1 MVLGFHRTSG
11 IDPGFNPQNL
21 YLISLD
27 PMRDGYSGEQSA
39 AFFQKLSDRVKTLP
53 AVSASSLTESVPM
66 APMGGGSV
74 AFSSTASD
82 AANSRVI
89 HSARQNVI
97 GKDYFETLGIALLQG
112 RAFRKEDEAMGATAI
127 IVSEKLWHECWQ
139 REDPLGRRIE
149 IGSDDAP
156 GSGLDALAIFDPRP
170 RAAAK
175 ARQVFEVV
183 GVVKDMKAA
192 FEMGEPQPAIY
203 FPLRPSDYAQPSLA
217 GITLMVRGVP
227 GVDAIAAV
235 RREISAMDTH
245 LTPFHAQSMPE
256 QIDELMFLVRMG
268 LWIYGF
274 IGVFGLI
281 LASVGLAGVTAYSV
295 ARRGR
300 EIGIRMALGATSGN
314 VLVLVMREGVAL
326 VAVGTVIGMT
336 GAWAA
341 GKVLSAMISVV
352 ASATSASASDPL
364 LLVGAPALLAGLA
377 LLACYL
383 PARRSMSIDPVSALR
398 QE

>member
-1 MVLGFHRTSG
+1 M
-11 IDPGFNPQNL
+11 
-21 YLISLD
+21 
-27 PMRDGYSGEQSA
+27 
-39 AFFQKLSDRVKTLP
+39 
-53 AVSASSLTESVPM
+53 
-66 APMGGGSV
+66 
-74 AFSSTASD
+74 
-82 AANSRVI
+82 I
-89 HSARQNVI
+89 HNARQNVI
-97 GKDYFETLGIALLQG
+97 GKDYFETLGIPMLLG
-112 RAFRKEDEAMGATAI
+112 RAFRKEDEADGATAI
-127 IVSEKLWHECWQ
+127 IVSEKLWRECWQ

-156 GSGLDALAIFDPRP
+156 AAGWTRWRCSIPRP

-192 FEMGEPQPAIY
+192 FEMGESPPAIY

-217 GITLMVRGVP
+217 GITLMVRAVP

-235 RREISAMDTH
+235 RREISAMDAH
-245 LTPFHAQSMPE
+245 LAPFHAQSMPE

-300 EIGIRMALGATSGN
+300 EIGIRMALGASRHD
-314 VLVLVMREGVAL
+314 VLGLVMREGAAL
-326 VAVGTVIGMT
+326 VAVGTVIGMA

-341 GKVLSAMISVV
+341 AKVLSAMVSVV
-352 ASATSASASDPL
+352 ASATSASTSDPL
-364 LLVGAPALLAGLA
+364 LLVGAPVLLAALA

-383 PARRSMSIDPVSALR
+383 PARKSMSIDPSRALR